1 MSTEFIYLILGVAL
15 LLAVV
20 LPLALS
26 RYALSAPLILVV
38 VGAVIGLLPF
48 DKYGI
53 DPISQQGFTE
63 HLTELTVIIALMGV
77 GLALDRPLSL
87 LRPRTWRG
95 WSLAW
100 RLLLIAMPLSIAGV
114 ALLGWW
120 VMGLAPAAALLL
132 GAALAPTDPVLASD
146 VQVGGPSVGENDDEI
161 EESDHVRFAL
171 TSEAG
176 LNDGLAFPFV
186 YAAIL
191 MAGAGPVTE
200 WAWKWVGFYVVAK
213 IVIGVLVGVAAG
225 WLLGKIAFR
234 SRRESLAVAKR
245 GEPLLALAL
254 MLAAY
259 GLAEVAQG
267 YGFLAVFAAAMTLR
281 SRERSH
287 HYHEQ
292 MHSMIERL
300 EQIFTLMV
308 LLLLGIALTN
318 GLLKSLSWQG
328 MLVALALVFL
338 VRPLAGW
345 VALRLF
351 AGREPITGPER
362 WAIAV
367 FGVRGVGS
375 VYYLAYAEGQA
386 VFPQLG
392 ALWSTMAFA
401 IITSVVVHGVFAT
414 PVMKRL
420 ERYREAGVPELDPS
434 GSSRT

>member
-1 MSTEFIYLILGVAL
+1 MSADLIYLVLGLAL

-20 LPLALS
+20 LPIALS
-26 RYALSAPLILVV
+26 RCAVSAPIVLVG

-48 DKYGI
+48 DKYGL
-53 DPISQQGFTE
+53 DPVSQQAFTE
-63 HLTELTVIIALMGV
+63 HLAELTVIVALMGV

-87 LRPRTWRG
+87 LRPRSWRG
-95 WSLAW
+95 WSLTW

-146 VQVGGPSVGENDDEI
+146 VQVEGPSVTDDHDEI
-161 EESDHVRFAL
+161 EESDQVRFAL

-191 MAGAGPVTE
+191 LATAGPVAE
-200 WAWKWVGFYVVAK
+200 WGLKWVGWYVIAK
-213 IVIGVLVGVAAG
+213 IAIGVIIGVVGG

-234 SRRESLAVAKR
+234 SARESLAVARR
-245 GEPLLALAL
+245 GEPLLALGAL
-254 MLAAY
+254 LAVY

-281 SRERSH
+281 SQERGH
-287 HYHEQ
+287 EYHET

-300 EQIFTLMV
+300 EQILTLMV

-318 GLLKSLSWQG
+318 GLLAALTWPG
-328 MLVALALVFL
+328 VLVGLALVFV

-345 VALRLF
+345 VALRV
-351 AGREPITGPER
+351 GHRSEPIGVAER
-362 WAIAV
+362 WAIAL

-386 VFPQLG
+386 VFPELRE
-392 ALWSTMAFA
+392 LWSTMAFT
-401 IITSVVVHGVFAT
+401 IIVSVLVHGIFAT
-414 PVMKRL
+414 PVMRRL
-420 ERYREAGVPELDPS
+420 ERIRAAAA
-434 GSSRT
+434 